1 MALPAVSISRDST
14 CPYNMPP
21 GSAIEDLRDA
31 LKRLPG
37 IGPKGAQRIAFHL
50 LERDRDGAT
59 RIAETLIRALSAV
72 SHCKSCNNFSESELC
87 STCSDPRRDQ
97 GLLCVVETPADLESI
112 EQAGAFKG
120 VYFVLMGHLAPL
132 DGIGPEQ
139 LSVNRLRLLI
149 AERGI
154 REVVLAT
161 NLTVEG
167 EATADY
173 IRSVLHESPVV
184 LSRLA
189 RGVPVG
195 GELEYMDAGTLN
207 QAIAE
212 RRPFERADS
221 G

>member
-1 MALPAVSISRDST
+1 
-14 CPYNMPP
+14 MPP
-21 GSAIEDLRDA
+21 GSAIDDLREA

-37 IGPKGAQRIAFHL
+37 IGPKSAQRMAFHL

-59 RIAETLIRALSAV
+59 LIAETLIRALSSV
-72 SHCKSCNNFSESELC
+72 SHCGYCNNFSESEIC
-87 STCSDPRRDQ
+87 PICADQRRDQ
-97 GLLCVVETPADLESI
+97 TLLCVVETPADLESI
-112 EQAGAFKG
+112 EQASAFRG

-132 DGIGPEQ
+132 DGIGPDQ
-139 LSVNRLRLLI
+139 LSVNRLKVHI
-149 AERGI
+149 DQRGI

-173 IRSVLHESPVV
+173 IASMLASSNVK

-195 GELEYMDAGTLN
+195 GELEYMDPGTLT
-207 QAIAE
+207 QAFEE
-212 RRPFERADS
+212 RRELSR
-221 G
+221 